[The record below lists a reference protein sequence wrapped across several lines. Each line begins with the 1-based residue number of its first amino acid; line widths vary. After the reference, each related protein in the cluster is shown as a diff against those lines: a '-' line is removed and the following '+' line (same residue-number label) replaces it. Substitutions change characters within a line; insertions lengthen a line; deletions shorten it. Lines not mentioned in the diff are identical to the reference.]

1 MLKRLGIP
9 ADHRLV
15 RSSVAVALS
24 VGLVAM
30 VAACGGAAAPAPTTA
45 PSKPAAAATTA
56 PAAPAAA
63 TKAPAAAQP
72 AAPAGAVVTKFASVQ
87 AEDHAHHKS
96 YLYFADKVKTATGG
110 KLIIN
115 VYPNSQLGNER
126 EYIEQL
132 RTGQIE
138 FARVATAVLGPFIPQ
153 FQAFDLP
160 YLFES
165 KAHML
170 KAADGEVGQRLT
182 KLLEEKLGLK
192 GLGFYDDGTRSVY
205 NRLRPINTPADM
217 KGMKVRTMENQLMIK
232 TFNTLGAAATPMAY
246 GEVYS
251 ALQQGVID
259 AAEGP
264 INSYQALKHNEVAK
278 YFSFTETFISPAL
291 PMVAKKWY
299 DAQPKEFQTAIDQ
312 AAKETLVFERKLQD
326 DQEKAAIDQVKAKGS
341 LVNQIS
347 DKAPFMKAVESIYP
361 EYEEKIGKDLI
372 ELARE
377 SK

>member
-1 MLKRLGIP
+1 MARWSFIESRY
-9 ADHRLV
+9 ARN
-15 RSSVAVALS
+15 A
-24 VGLVAM
+24 VGLALVGAM
-30 VAACGGAAAPAPTTA
+30 VALVAACSGGAPAAQPTAAPA
-45 PSKPAAAATTA
+45 KPAAAATSAPAAQAATTA
-56 PAAPAAA
+56 PAA
-63 TKAPAAAQP
+63 AQQ

-87 AEDHAHHKS
+87 AEDHAHHKA
-96 YLYFADKVKTATGG
+96 YLFFANRVKELTGG
-110 KLIIN
+110 MLIIN
-115 VYPNSQLGNER
+115 VYPNSQLGSER
-126 EYIEQL
+126 EYVEQL
-132 RTGQIE
+132 QIGQIE
-138 FARVATAVLGPFIPQ
+138 FGRVATAVLGPFIPQ

-160 YLFES
+160 YLFKS
-165 KAHML
+165 KQQML
-170 KAADGEVGQRLT
+170 NAADGELGKTLE
-182 KLLEEKLGLK
+182 KLLAEKLNVK
-192 GLGFYDDGTRSVY
+192 SLGFFDDGTRSIY
-205 NRLRPINTPADM
+205 NRVRPISTPADM